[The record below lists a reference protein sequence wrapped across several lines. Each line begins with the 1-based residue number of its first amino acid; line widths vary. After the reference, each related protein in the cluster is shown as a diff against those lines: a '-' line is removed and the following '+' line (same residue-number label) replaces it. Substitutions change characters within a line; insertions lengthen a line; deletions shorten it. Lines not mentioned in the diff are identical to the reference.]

1 MTIILP
7 RQNLFWNTKP
17 IIVLFSFG
25 ICDDAHTVRTQ
36 ASVRPAD
43 LRQVKNGHSPDF
55 GYPRLKP
62 GKGLDLSQ
70 FFMAY
75 LKPDQPEKVYVPALR
90 AAKEKG
96 EKLVCLTAYDYP
108 TARIVDEAGVDII
121 LVGDSM
127 GNVIHGYGNTIP
139 VTLDE
144 ILSATMAV
152 KRGSTRAL
160 IVSDMPYGTF
170 HTGDNKAVRNAMRLL
185 KNGGAEAVK
194 LEGGRNRVD
203 LVKRLVDEE
212 IPVMAHIGLTPQSV
226 HKLGGYRV
234 QGKTTVDAN
243 KLIEDAKLLEE
254 AGAFA
259 IVLELIPREV
269 AETISKELTISTV
282 GIGAGAACDIQVLV
296 LHDLIGFT
304 FGRQPRFVRQYANV
318 SEVIS
323 TAITEWM
330 EDVRTGDYPSE
341 AESYGF
347 PKEAKAVTEG
357 S

>member
-1 MTIILP
+1 
-7 RQNLFWNTKP
+7 
-17 IIVLFSFG
+17 
-25 ICDDAHTVRTQ
+25 
-36 ASVRPAD
+36 
-43 LRQVKNGHSPDF
+43 
-55 GYPRLKP
+55 
-62 GKGLDLSQ
+62 
-70 FFMAY
+70 MAY

-127 GNVIHGYGNTIP
+127 GNVVHGYGNTIP
-139 VTLDE
+139 VTVDE
-144 ILSATMAV
+144 ILSATKAV
-152 KRGSTRAL
+152 KRGSSSAL
-160 IVSDMPYGTF
+160 IVSDMPYGSF
-170 HTGDNKAVRNAMRLL
+170 HTGDNKAVRNALRLM
-185 KNGGAEAVK
+185 KDGGAEAVK
-194 LEGGRNRVD
+194 LEGGSNRVG

-234 QGKTTVDAN
+234 QGKTAVDAN
-243 KLIEDAKLLEE
+243 KLIDDAKILEE

-259 IVLELIPREV
+259 IVLELIPREI
-269 AETISKELTISTV
+269 AEIITNELTISTV
-282 GIGAGAACDIQVLV
+282 GIGAGPSCDIQVLV

-323 TAITEWM
+323 SAITNWM
-330 EDVRTGDYPSE
+330 EDVKTGSYPSKE
-341 AESYGF
+341 ESYGM
-347 PKEAKAVTEG
+347 PKEVNVGSLKSAAK
-357 S
+357 